1 MSAVAAIKYITEEE
15 YLLTEETTL
24 ERHEYYQGEVFAM
37 SGGSINH
44 EVIVGETHLA
54 IGNYLRKKPCRVFL
68 SNLRIQIEA
77 NGLFTYP
84 DLSIFCEQLKPYKTR
99 KDTVT
104 NPTVLIEVLS
114 PSTQNYDR
122 GDKFSLYRDLPSLKE
137 YILISSTKVLVEH
150 HVKQADDEW
159 KLTIYRNKGTAFTIQ
174 AIDFTTQIGVFYEN
188 VTFEE

>member
-1 MSAVAAIKYITEEE
+1 MSVVAATKYITEEE
-15 YLLTEETTL
+15 YLDAELTAL

-37 SGGSINH
+37 SGGSVNH
-44 EVIVGETHLA
+44 ESIVGATHLEV
-54 IGNYLRKKPCRVFL
+54 GNFLRKKPCRVFL

-84 DLSIFCEQLKPYKTR
+84 DLSIFCEQLRPYKGR

-137 YILISSTKVLVEH
+137 YILISSTKVLIEH
-150 HVKQADDEW
+150 HLKQADDEW
-159 KLTIYRNKGTAFTIQ
+159 KLTIYRKKEDSLIIHSIN
-174 AIDFTTQIGVFYEN
+174 FTTTVGAFYEN
-188 VTFEE
+188 VDFEV